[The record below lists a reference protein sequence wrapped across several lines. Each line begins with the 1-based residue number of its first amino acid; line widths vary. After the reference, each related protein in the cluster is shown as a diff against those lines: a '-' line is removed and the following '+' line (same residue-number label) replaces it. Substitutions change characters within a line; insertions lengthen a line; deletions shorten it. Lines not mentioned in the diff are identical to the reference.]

1 MMMEQGLLTILINA
15 GAIVISGLILY
26 SKINR
31 EVGELKTMITQ
42 HIEFHKNYF
51 K

>member
-1 MMMEQGLLTILINA
+1 MTEQGFLTILINA
-15 GAIVISGLILY
+15 GAIVISGLVLY

-31 EVGELKTMITQ
+31 EVGELKQMIIQ
-42 HIEFHKNYF
+42 HINFHKNYF